1 MIAPLI
7 HTPRVGAHGPRFVL
21 VVVAA
26 LVLLLLMQ
34 ALLLADFTPPQT
46 LTLPVTLWSEMQ
58 PELRKANSP
67 VVLATSDELL
77 TQAWFA
83 GGGQA
88 DTLPRLQAT
97 VKVWKQS
104 VRRDL
109 DQQRTLAE
117 RATALH
123 TWLHNH
129 VLRTYDASAT
139 DLTLLLN
146 RGEYNCVS
154 ATLLY
159 VVLARELQ
167 IPAATLCRGQH
178 CRVGI
183 QEGTNWLPLETTCAT
198 CQGLSALKPAVQPVM
213 IGGDPQHE
221 RLLDERGLV
230 GLFWFN
236 RGIDQIKAKQHR
248 AAVAANL
255 AALSWDAQNVDAR
268 TNLLASLNH
277 LGLDAAKV
285 GDIANA
291 TRWMVYASE
300 VGPNDPTTQH
310 NRRYIE
316 GLVPQISV
324 EVLTQ

>member
-1 MIAPLI
+1 MTAPFSLSPRPSHVVLIA
-7 HTPRVGAHGPRFVL
+7 TT
-21 VVVAA
+21 
-26 LVLLLLMQ
+26 LLLLMQ
-34 ALLLADFTPPQT
+34 ALLHAEFTPPPAP
-46 LTLPVTLWSEMQ
+46 TLPASLWGEME
-58 PELRKANSP
+58 PELRGANSP
-67 VVLATSDELL
+67 VTLKTSDELL
-77 TQAWFA
+77 IQAWQA

-88 DTLPRLQAT
+88 DMLPRLRS
-97 VKVWKQS
+97 KVSDWKQG

-109 DQQRTLAE
+109 NQQGPLAE

-123 TWLHNH
+123 HWLHHN

-139 DLTLLLN
+139 DLTRLLN

-183 QEGTNWLPLETTCAT
+183 RDGVQWLPLETTCAT
-198 CQGLSALKPAVQPVM
+198 CTGLSPLKPAIQPTL
-213 IGGDPQHE
+213 IGGDSQQE
-221 RLLDERGLV
+221 RLLNEQGLV

-236 RGIDQIKAKQHR
+236 HAIDELKVKHHR

-255 AALSWDAQNVDAR
+255 VALSWDQQNADAR
-268 TNLLASLNH
+268 TNLLASLNY

-285 GDIANA
+285 GDFTVAM
-291 TRWMVYASE
+291 RWLMFASQ
-300 VGPNDPTTQH
+300 VNPDDATTQH
-310 NRRYIE
+310 NRRYVE
-316 GLVPQISV
+316 GLVPP
-324 EVLTQ
+324 VLIEGLPL

>member
-1 MIAPLI
+1 MIAQFSHL
-7 HTPRVGAHGPRFVL
+7 PRVGSHSPRFIYV
-21 VVVAA
+21 VVVAMI
-26 LVLLLLMQ
+26 LLLLMQ
-34 ALLLADFTPPQT
+34 ALVLAEFRPPQT
-46 LTLPVTLWSEMQ
+46 LPLPATLWREME
-58 PELRKANSP
+58 PELRTANSP

-77 TQAWFA
+77 VQAWQA

-97 VKVWKQS
+97 VKVWKQNI
-104 VRRDL
+104 RRDL

-123 TWLHNH
+123 TWMHNH

-183 QEGTNWLPLETTCAT
+183 QDGNSWLPLETTCAT
-198 CQGLSALKPAVQPVM
+198 CQGLSALKPSVQPVM
-213 IGGDPQHE
+213 VGGDPQNE

-236 RGIDQIKAKQHR
+236 RGIDQIKTKQHR

-255 AALSWDAQNVDAR
+255 AALSWDTQNVDAR

-277 LGLDAAKV
+277 LGLDAAKI
-285 GDIANA
+285 GDINSA
-291 TRWMVYASE
+291 TRWMVFASE

-310 NRRYIE
+310 NRRYVE
-316 GLVPQISV
+316 GLVPAVMV
-324 EVLTQ
+324 EVLQ

>member
-1 MIAPLI
+1 M
-7 HTPRVGAHGPRFVL
+7 T
-21 VVVAA
+21 
-26 LVLLLLMQ
+26 LLLLMQ
-34 ALLLADFTPPQT
+34 AMLLADFTPPQT
-46 LTLPVTLWSEMQ
+46 LPLPASLWREMSS
-58 PELRKANSP
+58 ELRGANSP

-77 TQAWFA
+77 TQAWNA

-88 DTLPRLQAT
+88 DKLPGMQAII
-97 VKVWKQS
+97 KIWKQS

-109 DQQRTLAE
+109 DQQRTLSE
-117 RATALH
+117 RASALH
-123 TWLHNH
+123 TWMHNH

-139 DLTLLLN
+139 DLNRLLN
-146 RGEYNCVS
+146 QGEYNCVS

-183 QEGTNWLPLETTCAT
+183 QDGNSWLPLETTCAT
-198 CQGLSALKPAVQPVM
+198 CQGLAAIKPAIQPVLV
-213 IGGDPQHE
+213 GGDPQHE

-236 RGIDQIKAKQHR
+236 RAIDDIKTKHHR

-255 AALSWDAQNVDAR
+255 VALSWDAQNTDAR

-277 LGLDAAKV
+277 LGLDAAKI
-285 GDIANA
+285 GDLNNA
-291 TRWMVYASE
+291 TRWLSFASD
-300 VGPNDPTTQH
+300 VGPQDPTTQH
-310 NRRYIE
+310 NRRYVE
-316 GLVPQISV
+316 GLVPAVMV
-324 EVLTQ
+324 EVLQ